1 MKAKSQFGIF
11 PKIEPVIVGLG
22 ANSLLSLAVKGS
34 DKEPPV
40 SPYWDSAW
48 TDRRLLWHFRKFSA
62 FCLLFFRRNDPA

>member
-1 MKAKSQFGIF
+1 MKAKSQFDIF

-34 DKEPPV
+34 DKE
-40 SPYWDSAW
+40 WDSAW
-48 TDRRLLWHFRKFSA
+48 TDRRLLWLFRKFSA